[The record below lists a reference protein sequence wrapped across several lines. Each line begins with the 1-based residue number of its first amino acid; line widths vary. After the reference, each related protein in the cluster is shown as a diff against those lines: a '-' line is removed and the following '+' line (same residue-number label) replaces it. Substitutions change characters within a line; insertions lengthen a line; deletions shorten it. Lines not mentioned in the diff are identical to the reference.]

1 MSLLLSGS
9 PSRCRPPTE
18 ARIWCS
24 QSARSTA
31 VSTGGT
37 NYIRPPANRSGFRGW
52 LMGFRPL
59 QVSRALAKAAVAS
72 VRDGGAVAVEGYAM
86 VPTHARQH
94 RSHFWTFVVVGR
106 LSGAQMCRRR
116 HHGRRPARLEGL
128 HIAGSPPLSG
138 FSGGSQT
145 CSSRLQQQACDLALL
160 NAPIRGWPGTNGA
173 QRGPLR
179 RFASSGLGFESL
191 GSTPVSLCCS
201 RSRRFVSIRRI
212 ASQA

>member
-1 MSLLLSGS
+1 LAFAVS
-9 PSRCRPPTE
+9 
-18 ARIWCS
+18 
-24 QSARSTA
+24 RSTA
-31 VSTGGT
+31 ASAAGT

-72 VRDGGAVAVEGYAM
+72 IRDGGAVAVAVEGYAM

-116 HHGRRPARLEGL
+116 HHGRRPA
-128 HIAGSPPLSG
+128 S
-138 FSGGSQT
+138 SQT
-145 CSSRLQQQACDLALL
+145 CSSKLQQQARDLALL

-179 RFASSGLGFESL
+179 HFSSNGLCSSPLAPPQSAFPGFRSGRLSL
-191 GSTPVSLCCS
+191 
-201 RSRRFVSIRRI
+201 RQ
-212 ASQA
+212 SQF